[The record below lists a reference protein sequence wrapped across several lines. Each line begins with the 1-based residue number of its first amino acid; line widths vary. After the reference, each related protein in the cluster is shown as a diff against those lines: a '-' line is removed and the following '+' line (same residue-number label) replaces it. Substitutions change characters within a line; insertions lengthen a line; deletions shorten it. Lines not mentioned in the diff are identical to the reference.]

1 MFKFKKWMEKQK
13 RLYRRFCEIETNK
26 KANSICF
33 KVIKGKKFTNFRFHS
48 GLYLIGIFEMNLVLV
63 LLHPKQD
70 LSNNEILYVNDKI
83 VGLI

>member
-1 MFKFKKWMEKQK
+1 MEKQK

-26 KANSICF
+26 KA

-70 LSNNEILYVNDKI
+70 LSNNEIL
-83 VGLI
+83 